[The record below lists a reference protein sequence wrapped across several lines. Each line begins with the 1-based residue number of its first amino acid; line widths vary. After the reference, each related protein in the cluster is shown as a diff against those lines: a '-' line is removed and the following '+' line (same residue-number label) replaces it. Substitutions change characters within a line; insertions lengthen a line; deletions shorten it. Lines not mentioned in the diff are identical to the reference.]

1 MLLLA
6 DRNFYSYQLWN
17 AAAAT
22 GAHLLWR
29 VKAGTHL
36 PVVAELPDGSWLT
49 RIPDPRAAQARRHKN
64 GQRRRRGSTPGP
76 DTGPLPGIT
85 VRVIEYVLTVTAGDG
100 RTRTERY
107 RHITTLTDWRACPAA
122 ELAAGYAWRWAIDPG
137 KQGAWH
143 GDIGLIP
150 ADKLPQPAAVWHT
163 AVSLV
168 TTSSPAYGTLPGA
181 ILVSLQRMAI
191 GFAVG
196 GTPAVLLAL
205 VAGLSRLGENAV
217 DPLLQIVRMLPLF
230 GLIPV
235 FIVWFGIGELPKI
248 ILIALGAAI
257 PLYLNTFAGI
267 RGVDAKLA
275 EVGRVQRL
283 TRAETIRHIVL
294 PGALPQA
301 LTGLRQS
308 LGVAWLALVVAEQV
322 NANAGLGFMISQAT
336 QFLRNDVILVALAVY
351 AVLGLITDALVRLLE
366 RRALAWRR
374 GILG

>member
-1 MLLLA
+1 MAETADAGLVALQEGRDEGAVLA
-6 DRNFYSYQLWN
+6 SAAVDGPYG
-17 AAAAT
+17 AAASAPT
-22 GAHLLWR
+22 P
-29 VKAGTHL
+29 T
-36 PVVAELPDGSWLT
+36 P
-49 RIPDPRAAQARRHKN
+49 AA
-64 GQRRRRGSTPGP
+64 RRRRRHRGW
-76 DTGPLPGIT
+76 
-85 VRVIEYVLTVTAGDG
+85 
-100 RTRTERY
+100 Y
-107 RHITTLTDWRACPAA
+107 RLVSPAA
-122 ELAAGYAWRWAIDPG
+122 VVVLWQLLCSA
-137 KQGAWH
+137 
-143 GDIGLIP
+143 GLIP
-150 ADKLPQPAAVWHT
+150 ADKLPPPTTVWRT

-168 TTSSPAYGTLPGA
+168 TTDSPAYGTLQNA
-181 ILVSLQRMAI
+181 MLVSLERMAV

-196 GTPAVLLAL
+196 ASVAVLLAL
-205 VAGLSRLGENAV
+205 VAGLSLLGENAV

-267 RGVDAKLA
+267 RGVDGKLA
-275 EVGRVQRL
+275 EAGRVL
-283 TRAETIRHIVL
+283 GLSRAEMIRHVVL

-322 NANAGLGFMISQAT
+322 NANAGLGFIISQAT

-351 AVLGLITDALVRLLE
+351 AILGLITDALVRLLE

>member
-1 MLLLA
+1 MPETADAGLIAISEGRAETAVLA
-6 DRNFYSYQLWN
+6 SPAVDGPF
-17 AAAAT
+17 
-22 GAHLLWR
+22 
-29 VKAGTHL
+29 AG
-36 PVVAELPDGSWLT
+36 PAPA
-49 RIPDPRAAQARRHKN
+49 PARAGRR
-64 GQRRRRGSTPGP
+64 QRRQWGWYRLISP
-76 DTGPLPGIT
+76 
-85 VRVIEYVLTVTAGDG
+85 VAVIALWQVLSSA
-100 RTRTERY
+100 
-107 RHITTLTDWRACPAA
+107 
-122 ELAAGYAWRWAIDPG
+122 
-137 KQGAWH
+137 
-143 GDIGLIP
+143 GLIP
-150 ADKLPQPAAVWHT
+150 ADKLPPPTTVWHT

-181 ILVSLQRMAI
+181 MLVSLQRMAI

-196 GTPAVLLAL
+196 GTFAVLLAL

>member
-1 MLLLA
+1 MPETADAGLITISEGRTETAVLA
-6 DRNFYSYQLWN
+6 SPAVDGPF
-17 AAAAT
+17 
-22 GAHLLWR
+22 
-29 VKAGTHL
+29 AG
-36 PVVAELPDGSWLT
+36 PAPA
-49 RIPDPRAAQARRHKN
+49 PAQAGRR
-64 GQRRRRGSTPGP
+64 QRRQWGWYRLISP
-76 DTGPLPGIT
+76 
-85 VRVIEYVLTVTAGDG
+85 VAVIALWQVLSSA
-100 RTRTERY
+100 
-107 RHITTLTDWRACPAA
+107 
-122 ELAAGYAWRWAIDPG
+122 
-137 KQGAWH
+137 
-143 GDIGLIP
+143 GLIP
-150 ADKLPQPAAVWHT
+150 ADKLPPPTTVWHT

-168 TTSSPAYGTLPGA
+168 TTSSPAYGTLQGA
-181 ILVSLQRMAI
+181 MLVSLQRMAI

-196 GTPAVLLAL
+196 GTIAVLLAL

-267 RGVDAKLA
+267 RSVDAKLA

-336 QFLRNDVILVALAVY
+336 QFLRNDVILVALTVY
-351 AVLGLITDALVRLLE
+351 AVLGLLTDALVRLLE

>member
-1 MLLLA
+1 MAVIAGWQLLSSA
-6 DRNFYSYQLWN
+6 
-17 AAAAT
+17 
-22 GAHLLWR
+22 
-29 VKAGTHL
+29 
-36 PVVAELPDGSWLT
+36 
-49 RIPDPRAAQARRHKN
+49 
-64 GQRRRRGSTPGP
+64 
-76 DTGPLPGIT
+76 
-85 VRVIEYVLTVTAGDG
+85 
-100 RTRTERY
+100 
-107 RHITTLTDWRACPAA
+107 
-122 ELAAGYAWRWAIDPG
+122 
-137 KQGAWH
+137 
-143 GDIGLIP
+143 GLIP
-150 ADKLPQPAAVWHT
+150 ADKLPPPTTIWHT

-168 TTSSPAYGTLPGA
+168 TTNSPAYGTLQNA
-181 ILVSLQRMAI
+181 MLVSLERMAI

-196 GTPAVLLAL
+196 GTIAVLLAL
-205 VAGLSRLGENAV
+205 IAGLSRFGENAV

-267 RGVDAKLA
+267 RSVDAKLA
-275 EVGRVQRL
+275 EVGQVLRL
-283 TRAETIRHIVL
+283 TRGETIRHVIL

-374 GILG
+374 GLLE

>member
-1 MLLLA
+1 MPEAADAGLA
-6 DRNFYSYQLWN
+6 TLQEGRDE
-17 AAAAT
+17 AAVLASAAVDGPYT
-22 GAHLLWR
+22 GPASAPAARSRRRHRGWYRLISP
-29 VKAGTHL
+29 VA
-36 PVVAELPDGSWLT
+36 VVALWQLVSS
-49 RIPDPRAAQARRHKN
+49 A
-64 GQRRRRGSTPGP
+64 
-76 DTGPLPGIT
+76 
-85 VRVIEYVLTVTAGDG
+85 
-100 RTRTERY
+100 
-107 RHITTLTDWRACPAA
+107 
-122 ELAAGYAWRWAIDPG
+122 
-137 KQGAWH
+137 
-143 GDIGLIP
+143 GLIP
-150 ADKLPQPAAVWHT
+150 ADKLPPPTTVWHT

-168 TTSSPAYGTLPGA
+168 TTNSPAYGTLQGA
-181 ILVSLQRMAI
+181 MLVSLERMAV

-196 GTPAVLLAL
+196 ATVAVLLAL

-283 TRAETIRHIVL
+283 TRTETIRHIVL

-366 RRALAWRR
+366 RRALAWRH

>member
-1 MLLLA
+1 MPEPANAGLVTLTEGRDEAAVLA
-6 DRNFYSYQLWN
+6 S
-17 AAAAT
+17 AAVDGQYTGPAQAPAARSRRRHR
-22 GAHLLWR
+22 GWYRLISPVA
-29 VKAGTHL
+29 
-36 PVVAELPDGSWLT
+36 VVALWQLLSS
-49 RIPDPRAAQARRHKN
+49 A
-64 GQRRRRGSTPGP
+64 
-76 DTGPLPGIT
+76 
-85 VRVIEYVLTVTAGDG
+85 
-100 RTRTERY
+100 
-107 RHITTLTDWRACPAA
+107 
-122 ELAAGYAWRWAIDPG
+122 
-137 KQGAWH
+137 
-143 GDIGLIP
+143 GLIP
-150 ADKLPQPAAVWHT
+150 ADKLPPPTTVWHT

-168 TTSSPAYGTLPGA
+168 TSNSPAYGTLQHA
-181 ILVSLQRMAI
+181 MLVSLERMAI
-191 GFAVG
+191 GFTVG
-196 GTPAVLLAL
+196 GSIAVLLAL

>member
-1 MLLLA
+1 MPESLVTLQEGRDEAAVLA
-6 DRNFYSYQLWN
+6 SP
-17 AAAAT
+17 A
-22 GAHLLWR
+22 
-29 VKAGTHL
+29 V
-36 PVVAELPDGSWLT
+36 DG
-49 RIPDPRAAQARRHKN
+49 PFPGPAPAARR
-64 GQRRRRGSTPGP
+64 QRRQWGWYRLISP
-76 DTGPLPGIT
+76 
-85 VRVIEYVLTVTAGDG
+85 VAVIALWQLLSSA
-100 RTRTERY
+100 
-107 RHITTLTDWRACPAA
+107 
-122 ELAAGYAWRWAIDPG
+122 
-137 KQGAWH
+137 
-143 GDIGLIP
+143 GLIP
-150 ADKLPQPAAVWHT
+150 ADKLPPPTTVWHT
-163 AVSLV
+163 AVSMV
-168 TTSSPAYGTLPGA
+168 TTSSPAYGTLQGA
-181 ILVSLQRMAI
+181 MGVSLQRMAI

-196 GTPAVLLAL
+196 GTLAVLLAL

-267 RGVDAKLA
+267 RSVDAKLA